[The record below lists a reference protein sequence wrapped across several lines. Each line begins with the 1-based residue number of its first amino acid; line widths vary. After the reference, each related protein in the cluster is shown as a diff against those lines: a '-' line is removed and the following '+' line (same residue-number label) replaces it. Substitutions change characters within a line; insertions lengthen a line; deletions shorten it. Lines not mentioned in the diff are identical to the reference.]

1 MALVN
6 EKLVK
11 TKLLKINKIVL
22 DLRIIQLV
30 ELVLIVRN
38 GIFDFLDGK
47 TLFTIRS
54 CTLHFFTK
62 LCKLRCKIH
71 LFTFGR

>member
-11 TKLLKINKIVL
+11 TKLLKINKIIL
-22 DLRIIQLV
+22 DLCIVQLV
-30 ELVLIVRN
+30 ELVLIACNR
-38 GIFDFLDGK
+38 IFDFLDGK
-47 TLFTIRS
+47 ALFTIRN

-62 LCKLRCKIH
+62 LCKLRFKIH
-71 LFTFGR
+71 FFTFGR